1 MAPVAELGGGAGQ
14 LSGAREIQ
22 TREAVK
28 QTVVAAL
35 RLHCVS
41 SSDGDY
47 KALIGQCVQGAM
59 FALRGKLREGK
70 SVGMGEI
77 GGIVE
82 GLLDIFLTS

>member
-1 MAPVAELGGGAGQ
+1 MAPVAGEAGAGAGGAG
-14 LSGAREIQ
+14 EIQ

-59 FALRGKLREGK
+59 FALRGRLREGK

-82 GLLDIFLTS
+82 GLLEIFLKS

>member
-1 MAPVAELGGGAGQ
+1 MAPAGGETGGGG
-14 LSGAREIQ
+14 GGVGEIQ

-47 KALIGQCVQGAM
+47 KALIGQCLQGAM

-82 GLLDIFLTS
+82 GLLEIFLKS

>member
-1 MAPVAELGGGAGQ
+1 MAPTAGETAGGGGT
-14 LSGAREIQ
+14 GEIQ
-22 TREAVK
+22 MREAVK

-41 SSDGDY
+41 ALDGDY
-47 KALIGQCVQGAM
+47 KALIAQCVQGAM

-70 SVGMGEI
+70 NVGMGEI

-82 GLLDIFLTS
+82 GLLEIFLRN

>member
-1 MAPVAELGGGAGQ
+1 MAPQGGEGGS
-14 LSGAREIQ
+14 SGTGMGEVQ
-22 TREAVK
+22 MREAVK

-41 SSDGDY
+41 SLDGDY
-47 KALIGQCVQGAM
+47 KGLIGQCVAGTM

-77 GGIVE
+77 GGVVE
-82 GLLDIFLTS
+82 GLLEIFLRNS

>member
-1 MAPVAELGGGAGQ
+1 MAPAGGEASGGSGGAG
-14 LSGAREIQ
+14 EIQ

-82 GLLDIFLTS
+82 GLLEIFLKS